1 MVSYLH
7 LDSIPT
13 VTAVG
18 IPRHGEAQSFDSYL
32 LPEHWCFHI
41 YGYQAVLELNGTRHA
56 IHPGDATVVP
66 PGVRMVYRYSGPSEH
81 VYFHFKPEATGK
93 AQEVPMI
100 LPLGTSYEWMDRR
113 ARSAIIRAR
122 TDPAF
127 VTATLWSLLWETADL
142 WSGQMGSQSSRY
154 HPIVTMAIQH
164 IEQRLSSALSVS
176 LLCREVGVSYGYL
189 TRLFRNELGTS
200 VSEYVRSRRA
210 EQATHLLTSTN
221 IPIKSIAR
229 SIGVPRLSQ
238 FNRLMHEQK
247 GSGPRKLRAS
257 AQQSTVILSQ
267 LHP

>member
-1 MVSYLH
+1 VVSYLH
-7 LDSIPT
+7 IDSIPT

-18 IPRHGEAQSFDSYL
+18 IPRHGESQSFDSYL

-41 YGYQAVLELNGTRHA
+41 YSYQAVLELNGTPHS
-56 IHPGDATVVP
+56 IHPGDASVVP

-81 VYFHFKPEATGK
+81 VYFHFKPQGIGK
-93 AQEVPMI
+93 GQEIPMI
-100 LPLGTSYEWMDRR
+100 LPLGTAYESMDRR
-113 ARSAIIRAR
+113 ARSAIVRGR

-127 VTATLWSLLWETADL
+127 VTATLWSLLWETADMWAL
-142 WSGQMGSQSSRY
+142 QLGSQSSRY
-154 HPIVTMAIQH
+154 HPLVTMAIQH
-164 IEQRLSSALSVS
+164 IEQRLSTPLSVS
-176 LLCREVGVSYGYL
+176 LLCKEVGVSYGYL

-210 EQATHLLTSTN
+210 EQAAHLLSSTN

-247 GSGPRKLRAS
+247 GSGPRNLRA
-257 AQQSTVILSQ
+257 ATQQPTVLLSQ